1 MKRLKIVLLSIF
13 VVLVANAT
21 EELIQY
27 DKIVLTLVDGT
38 RYEIPINGSSYIYS
52 TIEGSDS
59 DAKQVV
65 LIKGDNC
72 EYKFNREEIKTL
84 ECIEYYNS
92 VKSVIDENR
101 EQLRYKD
108 DKFKF
113 DPSLEGEE
121 LFVYDISGRLVY
133 RETISG
139 ESTLTLKGLPTG
151 VYVATVNNVSIK
163 VMVR

>member
-1 MKRLKIVLLSIF
+1 
-13 VVLVANAT
+13 
-21 EELIQY
+21 
-27 DKIVLTLVDGT
+27 
-38 RYEIPINGSSYIYS
+38 
-52 TIEGSDS
+52 
-59 DAKQVV
+59 
-65 LIKGDNC
+65 
-72 EYKFNREEIKTL
+72 
-84 ECIEYYNS
+84 
-92 VKSVIDENR
+92 
-101 EQLRYKD
+101 LRYKD